1 MGSANETSPTP
12 RGTCTSSGGIPIGLW
27 DFGGHGP
34 DLLLVHATGFCASVF
49 TPLTRCLHGHF
60 HCYGLDLRGHGTSEH
75 MTDQDFRW
83 ERFADDVLAAV
94 DHLRLQR
101 PLAIGHSCGGASL
114 LLAEEQRP
122 GTFAG
127 LACFEP
133 VVPTDDEP
141 VLPRREGNALH
152 DGALRRRAEF
162 PSREAA
168 FENFA
173 SKPPFSSLH
182 PEALWRYVL
191 DGFEV
196 IPTSEGGDGKAVRLR
211 CRPEEEAEVY
221 AHAFSHG
228 AFTHLASVRCPVAL
242 ACGADTD
249 AFGPEYLERYAS
261 RLADCSISV
270 LPGLGHFGPLED
282 PDAVAAWVVAAFVPP
297 VGAASP
303 R

>member
-1 MGSANETSPTP
+1 MGSAIETFPAP
-12 RGTCTSSGGIPIGLW
+12 RGHCTSANGIPIGLW
-27 DFGGHGP
+27 DLGGSGP

-49 TPLTRCLHGHF
+49 TPLAVALRGYF
-60 HCYGLDLRGHGTSEH
+60 HCYGLDLRGHGTSGH

-83 ERFADDVLAAV
+83 ERFADDVLAAI
-94 DHLRLQR
+94 DHLNLQH
-101 PLAIGHSCGGASL
+101 PLAMGHSCGGASL

-122 GTFAG
+122 GTFAA

-133 VVPTDDEP
+133 VIPTEDEP
-141 VLPRREGNALH
+141 TPPRRESNVLRE
-152 DGALRRRAEF
+152 GALRRRSEF

-182 PEALWRYVL
+182 PEALRHYVL
-191 DGFEV
+191 DGFEI
-196 IPTSEGGDGKAVRLR
+196 IPSSEGGDGTAVRLR
-211 CRPEEEAEVY
+211 CRREEEAEVY
-221 AHAFSHG
+221 AHGFSHG

-249 AFGPEYLERYAS
+249 AFGPEYLERYAT
-261 RLADCSISV
+261 RLTSCSISV

-282 PDAVAAWVVAAFVPP
+282 PDAVAAWMVAALLPP
-297 VGAASP
+297 AGTASA
-303 R
+303 